1 MLADGVIC
9 VLSGFVFGSIDNA
22 LYSFF
27 TLWVF
32 SKTLDMILYGG
43 DRGKLALIISPAAD
57 KILHRLLNEG
67 TLGCTVIKAR
77 TGYTG
82 EDRDLILCAVRK
94 RRITDVRRIAS
105 ETDEKAFVLVGD
117 VSEIIGEGF
126 RLSDEYF

>member
-32 SKTLDMILYGG
+32 SKTLDMMLYGG

-67 TLGCTVIKAR
+67 NLGCTVIKAR

-82 EDRDLILCAVRK
+82 EDRDRSYTLR
-94 RRITDVRRIAS
+94 S
-105 ETDEKAFVLVGD
+105 EKTQDNGCSQD
-117 VSEIIGEGF
+117 SIGN
-126 RLSDEYF
+126 

>member
-1 MLADGVIC
+1 MCAQRFCFRQYRQRTVFVLYTVGV
-9 VLSGFVFGSIDNA
+9 LKNTGHD
-22 LYSFF
+22 
-27 TLWVF
+27 TL
-32 SKTLDMILYGG
+32 
-43 DRGKLALIISPAAD
+43 RRRQRKLALIISPAAD

-67 TLGCTVIKAR
+67 NLGCTVIKAR

>member
-1 MLADGVIC
+1 MSRGL
-9 VLSGFVFGSIDNA
+9 
-22 LYSFF
+22 
-27 TLWVF
+27 
-32 SKTLDMILYGG
+32 G
-43 DRGKLALIISPAAD
+43 DVYKRQ
-57 KILHRLLNEG
+57 
-67 TLGCTVIKAR
+67 IKAR

-94 RRITDVRRIAS
+94 RRITDVRRITA